1 MTEKLFGEVRRW
13 INADPDAA
21 TRATL
26 QDLLQR
32 AENSDADAHQE
43 LERRFAGRLA
53 FGTAG
58 LRAELGAGPLRMNRL
73 VVRQT
78 AAGMLSYAEEKLA
91 EARKQVDNPQDAL
104 QTARKI
110 VIGFDARHQSD
121 EFAADTAEIFSAA
134 GWEVHLFDRPG
145 PTPLLARQVL
155 VLDAEIGV
163 MVTAS
168 HNPPQDNG
176 YKVYLGGEL
185 SRFLEP
191 DGLGAG
197 AQIVPPVDREIA
209 ARIAELAESEAEDAS
224 PGTSDDSFAGEQGT
238 AAETAGVH
246 QITDEARRSY
256 ETEALELLDTEN
268 YPQRDLHVV
277 YTAMHGVG
285 GEMVASLL
293 RAAGFTLTPVAEQ
306 HKPDP
311 DFPTAAF
318 PNPEEPGALDLALK
332 TAESEAAD
340 IVLAN
345 DPDADRL
352 SAAVY
357 DERTEN
363 WRQLSGD
370 EIGALLGRHLLERG
384 PLRPQVLNSPTPER
398 TETPDAAPVLANS
411 IVSSRLLE
419 RLCQVR
425 GVGHAATLTGFKW
438 LARVQNMSFGYEE
451 AIGFNVDPAHVK
463 DKDGLSAALIFAE
476 MTASLKSRGVSLI
489 DALDEIAAEAGVF
502 VTGQVTIR
510 VSDLSELGKVTSA
523 LRAEAPTEIA
533 GSPVVESLDL
543 TRDPLPGSELN
554 EATTTDA
561 LIYLTE
567 AGDRVI
573 VRPSGTEPKVKC
585 YLEAVAETPGVDAEA
600 EVITEARAKAGQRL
614 DALREA
620 MEAMLS

>member
-1 MTEKLFGEVRRW
+1 MEQNIMTEKLIADVRRW
-13 INADPDAA
+13 INDDPDAA
-21 TRATL
+21 TRTAVE
-26 QDLLQR
+26 QLLQR
-32 AENSDADAHQE
+32 AEDSDAAAQDE
-43 LERRFAGRLA
+43 LQRLFSGRLA

-58 LRAELGAGPLRMNRL
+58 LRAELGPGPLRMNRL

-78 AAGMLSYAEEKLA
+78 AAGMLSYAEEKLTQ
-91 EARKQVDNPQDAL
+91 ARGQADNPQDAL
-104 QTARKI
+104 QGPRRI

-191 DGLGAG
+191 DGLGVG

-209 ARIAELAESEAEDAS
+209 ARIAELVESADARQAAQD
-224 PGTSDDSFAGEQGT
+224 TS
-238 AAETAGVH
+238 GVH
-246 QITDEARRSY
+246 RITDEARRSY
-256 ETEALELLDTEN
+256 EAEALELLDTET

-293 RAAGFTLTPVAEQ
+293 RAAGFTVTPVAEQ

-332 TAESEAAD
+332 TAEAEDAD
-340 IVLAN
+340 LVLAN

-357 DERTEN
+357 DERTEA

-384 PLRPQVLNSPTPER
+384 PLRPQVLNSPTPTR
-398 TETPDAAPVLANS
+398 TEAPDAAPVLANS

-425 GVGHAATLTGFKW
+425 GIGHAATLTGFKW

-463 DKDGLSAALIFAE
+463 DKDGVSAALIFAE
-476 MTASLKSRGVSLI
+476 MTASLKARGVSLI
-489 DALDEIAAEAGVF
+489 AALDEIAAEAGVF

-510 VSDLSELGKVTSA
+510 VSDLSELGKVTAA
-523 LRAEAPTEIA
+523 LRTEPPLEIA
-533 GSPVVESLDL
+533 GSSVVQSLDL
-543 TRDPLPGSELN
+543 TQDPLPGSELS
-554 EATTTDA
+554 EATKTDA

-585 YLEAVAETPGVDAEA
+585 YLEAVADTPGLDAST
-600 EVITEARAKAGQRL
+600 EVITEARAKASHRL
-614 DALREA
+614 DELRKS
-620 MEAMLS
+620 MESILG

>member
-1 MTEKLFGEVRRW
+1 MREQTAMTEKLIGTVRRW
-13 INADPDAA
+13 IEQDPDPR
-21 TRATL
+21 TRSAL
-26 QDLLQR
+26 QELVQR
-32 AENSDADAHQE
+32 AESSDTAATTE
-43 LERRFAGRLA
+43 LERLFAGRLA

-58 LRAELGAGPLRMNRL
+58 LRAELGPGPLRMNRL

-78 AAGMLSYAEEKLA
+78 AAGMLSYAEEQLT
-91 EARKQVDNPQDAL
+91 EARTKADNPQDL
-104 QTARKI
+104 LSRGARKI

-134 GWEVHLFDRPG
+134 GWEVHLFTRPG

-191 DGLGAG
+191 HGRGVG
-197 AQIVPPVDREIA
+197 AQIVAPVDQDIA
-209 ARIAELAESEAEDAS
+209 ARIAELVEAAADSPEAGAAADADA
-224 PGTSDDSFAGEQGT
+224 PAG
-238 AAETAGVH
+238 AATTHPVTE
-246 QITDEARRSY
+246 EARRSY
-256 ETEALELLDTEN
+256 EREALELLDPQN
-268 YPQRDLHVV
+268 YPERELHVV

-285 GEMVASLL
+285 GEMVTSLL
-293 RAAGFTLTPVAEQ
+293 RAGGFTVTPVAEQ
-306 HKPDP
+306 FEPDP
-311 DFPTAAF
+311 DFPTADF

-332 TAESEAAD
+332 AAEAHNAD
-340 IVLAN
+340 LVLAN

-357 DERTEN
+357 DEVAGA

-384 PLRPQVLNSPTPER
+384 PLRPQA
-398 TETPDAAPVLANS
+398 DGGAPVLAS
-411 IVSSRLLE
+411 SVVSSRLLQ

-438 LARVQNMSFGYEE
+438 LARVQHMSFGYEE
-451 AIGFNVDPAHVK
+451 AIGFNVDPEHVK
-463 DKDGLSAALIFAE
+463 DKDGVSAALIFAE
-476 MTASLKSRGVSLI
+476 MTASLKARGTSLVA
-489 DALDEIAAEAGVF
+489 ALDEIAAEAGVF

-510 VSDLSELGKVTSA
+510 VGDLSELGKVTAA
-523 LRAEAPTEIA
+523 LRAQPPAEIA
-533 GSPVVESLDL
+533 GSAVVESLDL
-543 TRDPLPGSELN
+543 TQDPLPGTELS
-554 EATTTDA
+554 EATKTDA

-585 YLEAVAETPGVDAEA
+585 YLEAVADTPGVDAAPEA
-600 EVITEARAKAGQRL
+600 ISAARAQAAGRL
-614 DALREA
+614 EQLRSS
-620 MEAMLS
+620 METMLS

>member
-1 MTEKLFGEVRRW
+1 MREQTAMTEKLIFAVRRW
-13 INADPDAA
+13 IDQDPDAG
-21 TRATL
+21 TRSKL
-26 QDLLQR
+26 QQLLQR
-32 AENSDADAHQE
+32 AEDSDALATAE
-43 LERRFAGRLA
+43 LQRLFAGRLA

-58 LRAELGAGPLRMNRL
+58 LRAELGPGPLRMNRL

-78 AAGMLSYAEEKLA
+78 AAGMLSYAEEQLA
-91 EARKQVDNPQDAL
+91 KAQQQADNPQDL
-104 QTARKI
+104 MRSGARKI
-110 VIGFDARHQSD
+110 VIGYDARHQSD

-134 GWEVHLFDRPG
+134 GWEVHLFTRPG

-191 DGLGAG
+191 HGHGVG
-197 AQIVPPVDREIA
+197 AQIVPPVDQDIA
-209 ARIAELAESEAEDAS
+209 ARIAELADTPA
-224 PGTSDDSFAGEQGT
+224 P
-238 AAETAGVH
+238 AAEVGAGAADGAGASAGDAEPHPV
-246 QITDEARRSY
+246 TDEARSSY
-256 ETEALELLDTEN
+256 EREALELLDPET

-285 GEMVASLL
+285 GEMVTSLL
-293 RAAGFTLTPVAEQ
+293 RAGGFTVTPVAEQ
-306 HKPDP
+306 FEPDP
-311 DFPTAAF
+311 DFPTADF

-332 TAESEAAD
+332 AAEAEQAD
-340 IVLAN
+340 LVLAN

-357 DERTEN
+357 DESAGA

-384 PLRPQVLNSPTPER
+384 PLRPQADGS
-398 TETPDAAPVLANS
+398 APVLANS
-411 IVSSRLLE
+411 IVSSRLLA
-419 RLCQVR
+419 RLCEVR
-425 GVGHAATLTGFKW
+425 GVEHAATLTGFKW
-438 LARVQNMSFGYEE
+438 LARVQHMSFGYEE
-451 AIGFNVDPAHVK
+451 AIGFNVDPEHVK
-463 DKDGLSAALIFAE
+463 DKDGVSAALIFAE
-476 MTASLKSRGVSLI
+476 MTASLKARGTSLI
-489 DALDEIAAEAGVF
+489 AALDEIAAEAGVF

-510 VSDLSELGKVTSA
+510 VNDLSELGKVTAA
-523 LRAEAPTEIA
+523 LRAQAPVEIA

-543 TRDPLPGSELN
+543 TRDPLPGTELS
-554 EATTTDA
+554 EATKTDA

-585 YLEAVAETPGVDAEA
+585 YLEAVADTPGINADPEA
-600 EVITEARAKAGQRL
+600 IGAARAQAAKRL
-614 DALREA
+614 EQLRTS
-620 MEAMLS
+620 MESLLG